1 MVTLQRIQKDY
12 NMGGL
17 LSLLLPAVVPALTDG
32 VRGLFAKYSKGA
44 GGTPQNVDER
54 IKLMVAETDR
64 LKALAEIDKPAG
76 EPHQWVTDVRAIF
89 RYAAITLIW
98 IATIAAVFTPSV
110 DQGITFILL
119 DLSGACMSFVI
130 GERMYLSLKK

>member
-1 MVTLQRIQKDY
+1 
-12 NMGGL
+12 MGGL
-17 LSLLLPAVVPALTDG
+17 LSLILPAVVPALTDG
-32 VRGLFAKYSKGA
+32 VRGIFAKFTGGA

-64 LKALAEIDKPAG
+64 LKALADIDKPSG
-76 EPHQWVTDVRAIF
+76 EPSLWVVNIRAIF

-98 IATIAAVFTPSV
+98 VATIVAIFTPTV
-110 DQGITFILL
+110 ATATTLILL